1 MLNTVDRF
9 QVPGIVQARKGD
21 VTKRVY
27 VREGYVVHATSSDR
41 GDSLGSYLQRTGKI
55 TAEQFRRTMEAR
67 SGSRK
72 RYGELMIE
80 SGLISPAEIH
90 QAIRKQIEAIVW
102 SLFYWQEGDVRFE
115 IGSFDVPS
123 SVKILL
129 PMRHVIL
136 QGIKRAPNAKALVA
150 RLGRK
155 ETVFEPA
162 FSTED
167 LIRAAL
173 GSEEYAL
180 IRLVDGERS
189 LYQICTEGP
198 LSAPENAK
206 LIYAFHVL
214 RLVRRREAATA
225 GDDATRL
232 ADAARD
238 APDEAA
244 ERSQPKGMKIKF
256 KTGADRLNESES

>member
-1 MLNTVDRF
+1 MLHTVDRF
-9 QVPGIVQARKGD
+9 QVPGVVEARRGDIV
-21 VTKRVY
+21 KRVY

-55 TAEQFRRTMEAR
+55 SSEQFRQTMEAR
-67 SGSRK
+67 AGSKK

-80 SGLISPAEIH
+80 AELISPGEIH
-90 QAIRKQIEAIVW
+90 EAIRKQIESIVW
-102 SLFYWQEGDVRFE
+102 SLFYWQTGEVRFD

-136 QGIKRAPNAKALVA
+136 EGIKRAPNAKALVA

-155 ETVFEPA
+155 ETVFEPD
-162 FSTED
+162 FTTED
-167 LIRAAL
+167 LIRSAL
-173 GSEEYAL
+173 GSEEYSL
-180 IRLVDGERS
+180 IQLVDGKRS
-189 LYQICTEGP
+189 LYEICHEGP

-214 RLVRRREAATA
+214 RLVRRRQAAPTEEAAPSA
-225 GDDATRL
+225 AATE
-232 ADAARD
+232 D
-238 APDEAA
+238 P
-244 ERSQPKGMKIKF
+244 QPKGIKIKF
-256 KTGADRLNESES
+256 KTGADRLNESGS